1 MYDYISPEAR
11 REREVYISLFCDLSY
26 SYMERAKHVIS
37 APEHVILA
45 YIEKAKKEPIYRI
58 CLNSDGSVQ
67 TTCYEMLDAFAPEL
81 KSFYSSVDEMPKWVQ
96 DRIAVLMLL
105 DPDKLNQEVE
115 NVGRRI
121 NKDIFWVF
129 KGEADGDDPRSES

>member
-1 MYDYISPEAR
+1 MYREYITPQAR
-11 REREVYISLFCDLSY
+11 REQELYISIFCDLSY
-26 SYMERAKHVIS
+26 TFMDRVKQRAS
-37 APEHVILA
+37 APEKVIFA

-58 CLNSDGSVQ
+58 KLNLDGSVQ
-67 TTCYEMLDAFAPEL
+67 TTCYEMLDAFSPEL

-121 NKDIFWVF
+121 SDDIFWVF
-129 KGEADGDDPRSES
+129 KGEADGDDPRS